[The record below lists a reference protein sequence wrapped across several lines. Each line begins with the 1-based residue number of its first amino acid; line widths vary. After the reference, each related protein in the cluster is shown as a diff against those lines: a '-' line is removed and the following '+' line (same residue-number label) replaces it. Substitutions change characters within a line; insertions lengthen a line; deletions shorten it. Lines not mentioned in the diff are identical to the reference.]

1 MEKVIQLAKVFSD
14 QMPPSAGQKC
24 PTVQITVAKNG
35 SYEKNKYKLLNWV
48 GEFHHKWIMVCEN
61 SKLKIVGR

>member
-48 GEFHHKWIMVCEN
+48 GEFHHK
-61 SKLKIVGR
+61 